1 MVSILSLW
9 LPILVSAI
17 LVFVVSSIIH
27 MFLPY
32 HRSDFA
38 KVPSEDEVMES
49 LRKFDIPPGDYVI
62 PCAGSPEVMRSEE
75 FRAKANKGPVAF
87 MTVMEPGPPA
97 MGTSLS
103 QWFIYSILV
112 GVFAA
117 YVTGRV
123 LGPGASYLSVFRFA
137 GTTAF
142 LGLRGRAVAELESGT
157 NVHGAP
163 PPSPRSTG
171 SCTAS

>member
-38 KVPSEDEVMES
+38 KVPSEDEVMDA
-49 LRKFDIPPGDYVI
+49 LRKFDIPPGEYVI

-75 FRAKANKGPVAF
+75 FQAKAKKGPVAF
-87 MTVMEPGPPA
+87 VTFMERAHPPWA
-97 MGTSLS
+97 RASCSGSSIPSWSACSQRTSLGAS
-103 QWFIYSILV
+103 S
-112 GVFAA
+112 
-117 YVTGRV
+117 GRV
-123 LGPGASYLSVFRFA
+123 RN
-137 GTTAF
+137 T
-142 LGLRGRAVAELESGT
+142 
-157 NVHGAP
+157 
-163 PPSPRSTG
+163 
-171 SCTAS
+171 